1 MGGGRGIYFCDVT
14 NSRSYMGAPATFI
27 FVMPPIAV
35 YIWGE
40 LLLGV
45 SRVASK
51 RGNSSRFYIS
61 ARAHAVARVVS
72 DEMG

>member
-1 MGGGRGIYFCDVT
+1 M
-14 NSRSYMGAPATFI
+14 

-35 YIWGE
+35 YIWVTRDIYICDATNSRLYMGE
-40 LLLGV
+40 LVLGV

-61 ARAHAVARVVS
+61 ARANAVARVVS